1 MEHRGKEFQVVQT
14 ANPSGWRW
22 MVQVNTSM
30 SRTGTSY
37 SKGNAIFKAVNV
49 IDKALAMGNK
59 HDLEHG
65 TRELGECES
74 CEKLWAPGR

>member
-22 MVQVNTSM
+22 TVQMNAYR

-59 HDLEHG
+59 HALETG
-65 TRELGECES
+65 KMSRELGD
-74 CEKLWAPGR
+74 L